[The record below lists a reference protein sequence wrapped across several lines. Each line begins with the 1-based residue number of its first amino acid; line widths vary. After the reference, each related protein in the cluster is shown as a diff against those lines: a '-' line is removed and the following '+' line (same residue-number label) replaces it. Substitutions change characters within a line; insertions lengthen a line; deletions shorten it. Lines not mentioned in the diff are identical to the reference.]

1 MKLQIRDDAML
12 QGFPGRTIL
21 CSPDWREDHATV
33 LFDGNS
39 GDYWIVSPLAREIV
53 RLSTNA
59 DLQSVE
65 ALVAHIVAHGDEI
78 GDFDGSATTIRRVIN
93 ELVQLSILAHT

>member
-1 MKLQIRDDAML
+1 MRVLDDAIL
-12 QGFPGRTIL
+12 KGFPGRTIL

-59 DLQSVE
+59 GLQSVE
-65 ALVAHIVAHGDEI
+65 ALVDHIVAHEDEI
-78 GDFDGSATTIRRVIN
+78 GDFDGSETTIRRVID
-93 ELVQLSILAHT
+93 ELVQLSILTHT